1 MRNFEHF
8 FDLFNMMYKH
18 RKGGNKAHAVKVWE
32 INRVGGLTQVDQ
44 LLFFRAAKIA

>member
-8 FDLFNMMYKH
+8 FDLFDMMYKH

-32 INRVGGLTQVDQ
+32 INRVGGLTQEDK
-44 LLFFRAAKIA
+44 LLFSELQK